1 MKKKATL
8 LLALMALGFGS
19 GLKAQGDY
27 YVARSEYDSPEVD
40 QEILIP
46 AEQRQLRRGHFY
58 DVRITG
64 AEGYD
69 LYGEVIA
76 PSRKRRS

>member
-27 YVARSEYDSPEVD
+27 YVAHGADVNINHGTHYPKSVSIVGTQSEDRS
-40 QEILIP
+40 
-46 AEQRQLRRGHFY
+46 
-58 DVRITG
+58 
-64 AEGYD
+64 
-69 LYGEVIA
+69 
-76 PSRKRRS
+76 